1 MIRQWTNLFKQNQRG
16 SFWRQIWTWFTV
28 IFNLLWWLLENG
40 FAFPFGFHFL
50 LLFHVPV
57 FLSFPILA
65 GFGFRHTCILLQK
78 GTQGTSGGGR
88 TVYRFIK
95 EACKGR
101 LRGRTLVV
109 DHKVWLSSFFKLWHD
124 LLARTLGGTVD
135 FKYLKFYKFQKLP
148 TIPETVSIS
157 SCTLSKWNKYCPWTI
172 ISPQVFLCLISCH
185 FFRCGM
191 TLWRLSPCR
200 ITVTLQWGDL
210 AVPITPKTTLLGFL
224 YSLTGSQSIKST

>member
-1 MIRQWTNLFKQNQRG
+1 MFFKKKKMIRQWTNLFKQNQRG

-50 LLFHVPV
+50 LLFHGPV

-101 LRGRTLVV
+101 LRGRTFVV

-148 TIPETVSIS
+148 TIPETVNIS

-172 ISPQVFLCLISCH
+172 ISLKMFLLNFMS
-185 FFRCGM
+185 FFQM
-191 TLWRLSPCR
+191 WYDSLETL
-200 ITVTLQWGDL
+200 
-210 AVPITPKTTLLGFL
+210 
-224 YSLTGSQSIKST
+224 SL